1 MERIERNVL
10 KWFGHVVRMGEE
22 RLVKRVHRVNV
33 EGNRGRV
40 RSQKRWR
47 DEVKDLLLGRGLS
60 EREGMTLVRDRNSWA
75 GVVHKV
81 EGRFE
86 HISFRSSLSSLS
98 SWFNGST
105 LGDCL
110 LFPCRE
116 YGG

>member
-1 MERIERNVL
+1 MTLVERIERNVL

-60 EREGMTLVRDRNSWA
+60 EREGMMLARDRDAW
-75 GVVHKV
+75 
-81 EGRFE
+81 GRMVY
-86 HISFRSSLSSLS
+86 RSEEIKGMSLLTTASVRGIHHFQVLGT
-98 SWFNGST
+98 GS
-105 LGDCL
+105 G
-110 LFPCRE
+110 E
-116 YGG
+116 KK